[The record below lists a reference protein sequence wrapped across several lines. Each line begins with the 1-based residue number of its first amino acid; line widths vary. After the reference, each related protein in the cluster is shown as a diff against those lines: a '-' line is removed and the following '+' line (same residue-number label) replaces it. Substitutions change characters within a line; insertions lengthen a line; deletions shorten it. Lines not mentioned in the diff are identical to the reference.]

1 MLGKT
6 EARHGEHS
14 SPVGVGGVVTCQQ
27 AVPPL
32 RVDGEMVENYKVND
46 GGKRESESESESES
60 EREGGEER
68 KKEKKEKPN
77 A

>member
-14 SPVGVGGVVTCQQ
+14 SPVGVGVVTCQQ

-46 GGKRESESESESES
+46 GGKRESESESESE
-60 EREGGEER
+60 REGGEER